1 MNNLSD
7 EITNFTLDDLKMYI
21 DNGLISVDTTDDDIL
36 STSLDISKYLIK
48 RIEKGLPL
56 TPITEDDEF
65 IADFSINDVTIY
77 NCKRYNSLQKIVST
91 VLGCEFASYYD
102 KNRIY
107 FINTLIDNNK
117 KFLLVHSDIAWASK
131 IIDDIIPSIK
141 LPYFPEKD
149 QAILYVEEFVYSRI
163 KSREIINTPDFLYAV
178 KLSYVEHAGN
188 KYPIDRYYKAV
199 LKPPHTIDKVSK
211 EYVEISNV
219 EYEQLVSKRWTTRSY
234 NATI

>member
-21 DNGLISVDTTDDDIL
+21 DNGLISVDPNDDAL
-36 STSLDISKYLIK
+36 STSLNISKYLIK
-48 RIEKGLPL
+48 RLEKGLPL
-56 TPITEDDEF
+56 TPITEEDEF
-65 IADFSINDVTIY
+65 IADFSINDVTVY
-77 NCKRYNSLQKIVST
+77 NCKRYESLQKVVST
-91 VLGCEFASYYD
+91 VSDCEFMSYYD

-107 FINTLIDNNK
+107 FINTLIDTNK

-149 QAILYVEEFVYSRI
+149 QAILYIEEFVYSRI
-163 KSREIINTPDFLYAV
+163 KSREKINTPDFLYAV

-199 LKPPHTIDKVSK
+199 LKPPHTYDKVGK

-219 EYEQLVSKRWTTRSY
+219 EYEQLVSKRWLSRY
-234 NATI
+234 DNVID